1 MLDALIRKM
10 NCEDQIK
17 EGGEVTQVIKV
28 NNPQELKEL
37 LHEGTAAAISN
48 MDLSTGEEAMD
59 DEQKLLKHLSEY
71 VMHGKELNDYENKV
85 LKRLFPMDVTAIAA
99 ADKTLA
105 PGEVWNLGTSAAPVS
120 VTIGTLTMGAGS
132 SIVAYNTAVTM
143 TIDKLVKE
151 AGSGQSNN
159 FDIGIFGVDGGKGT
173 VGKDGDGGGTGDT
186 GKLGTCSSPGIQGDD
201 GGPGGPG
208 KTGSP
213 GDKGGKGEKGKAS
226 MPAEINIKDLK
237 GLLDNKLVIYTKS
250 GGGGT
255 GGDGGKGGK
264 GGKGGTGGD
273 GATCGCEGTSG
284 GSGGSG
290 GTGGKGGVGGDGG
303 DAVPGNN
310 ITVYVPVGCTDKIV
324 PVSEEAAGG
333 QGGKG
338 GAKGDG
344 GDAGDGGSGGKH
356 HDGGGKGG
364 TGSPGEY
371 GDIGKSSTV
380 TGVPGRILV
389 IEKY

>member
-17 EGGEVTQVIKV
+17 EGHEVTQMIKV

-71 VMHGKELNDYENKV
+71 VMNGKELNDYENKV
-85 LKRLFPMDVTAIAA
+85 LKRLFPMDITVIAA
-99 ADKTLA
+99 EDKRLA

-143 TIDKLVKE
+143 TIDKLIKE

-173 VGKDGDGGGTGDT
+173 AGKDGDGGGTGDT

-208 KTGSP
+208 KTGSI
-213 GDKGGKGEKGKAS
+213 GDKGGIGEKGKAS
-226 MPAEINIKDLK
+226 MPTEINIKDLK

-264 GGKGGTGGD
+264 GGKGGTGGA

-290 GTGGKGGVGGDGG
+290 GQGGKGGVGGDGG

-310 ITVYVPVGCTDKIV
+310 ITVYVPVGFTDKIV

-338 GAKGDG
+338 GARGDG

-371 GDIGKSSTV
+371 GDTGKSSTV

>member
-85 LKRLFPMDVTAIAA
+85 LERLFPMDVTAIAA
-99 ADKTLA
+99 ADKILA

-143 TIDKLVKE
+143 TIDKLIKE

-159 FDIGIFGVDGGKGT
+159 FDIGIYGVDGGKGSA
-173 VGKDGDGGGTGDT
+173 GKDGDGGGTGDT